1 MTICL
6 SSWGYNTED
15 DTSVKHQEVQD
26 NRIEI
31 TLIDSSMDAKFQK
44 TGSNLESIPKD
55 ELESLS
61 RFKADKT
68 DSDDHQC
75 EHKDELS
82 KTNEASTSGGFQILS
97 VKLVCWSTKK
107 QSSVAMS
114 SAEAENV
121 AATR

>member
-1 MTICL
+1 MATDFGIRHLQHTTLMMTICL

-31 TLIDSSMDAKFQK
+31 TLIDSSRDAKFQK

-61 RFKADKT
+61 GFKADKT

-75 EHKDELS
+75 
-82 KTNEASTSGGFQILS
+82 F
-97 VKLVCWSTKK
+97 
-107 QSSVAMS
+107 
-114 SAEAENV
+114 ENV
-121 AATR
+121 VIQASSFRTYHTPLNKQVDFVNSIRAA